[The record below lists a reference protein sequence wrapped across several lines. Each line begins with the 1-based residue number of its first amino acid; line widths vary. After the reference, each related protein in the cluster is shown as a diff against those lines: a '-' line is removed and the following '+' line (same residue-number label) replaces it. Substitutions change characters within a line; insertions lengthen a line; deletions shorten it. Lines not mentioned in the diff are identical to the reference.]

1 MFVFVLY
8 RLNNLIDMN
17 LITIRVFTNLEDAHY
32 YRKLLSEHNIEGYI
46 NSLDM
51 EEDTP
56 LNAAAA
62 GRFQLSVLSGDFE
75 DAEQLLESL
84 DIEHFGAVQKELEE
98 YDNDDLVIIKKMS
111 YQEEAYLY
119 KARLE
124 DEGLTCFI
132 VDKHAT
138 NPLPLVGITAS
149 TIELYV
155 PKSQLT
161 MAEEIILELDG
172 QLFSQDNRKADN
184 KPLLIGILLVLIA
197 LFLLVQQYF
206 SMY

>member
-1 MFVFVLY
+1 
-8 RLNNLIDMN
+8 MN
-17 LITIRVFTNLEDAHY
+17 LITIRVFTSLEDAHY